1 MRTTEMGD
9 KCDPKVVAEFV
20 LAMADN
26 EWGMKGSKVR
36 RCFHR
41 TAVCELLFG
50 IGRR

>member
-1 MRTTEMGD
+1 MGD

-41 TAVCELLFG
+41 MRCV
-50 IGRR
+50 